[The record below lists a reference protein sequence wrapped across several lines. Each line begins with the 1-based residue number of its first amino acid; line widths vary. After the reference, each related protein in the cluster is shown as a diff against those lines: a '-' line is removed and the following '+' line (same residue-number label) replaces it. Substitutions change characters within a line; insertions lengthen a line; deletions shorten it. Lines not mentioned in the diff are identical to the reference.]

1 MAKELKF
8 HEDARRALQEGVNKL
23 ADAVRITLGPRGRNV
38 ILDQDF
44 GAPDIT
50 NDGVTIA
57 EEQEYK
63 DKFENMG
70 AQLVKEVASETND
83 AAGDGTTTA
92 TILAHAILEEG
103 FKNVAAG
110 ANPEY
115 LKQGIKQGTEKIV
128 EELKDKS
135 RDLST
140 KEETAQVATISA
152 DDEEI
157 GQIIADTMEEAG
169 EDGVITVEESEGIE
183 TYYELVEGMQF
194 DREYLSPYFV
204 TDSENMEVDLE
215 DPYILITDQEIKN
228 AQDFV
233 PVLEKIAQ
241 TGNPL
246 LVIADDV
253 DGEALTTMVIN
264 KIKGTLDSVAVK
276 APGFGDRRDE
286 QLEDIATLTDG
297 QLIAEDLGMDVSDC
311 TVDMLGQAERVRVT
325 DEDTTIIGGKGS
337 AEAIKGRVEKID
349 KQIAASDS
357 DYDRE
362 KLEERKAKLVGGIAV
377 IKVGAATET
386 ELDERKTRMED
397 ALEATQAAVDE
408 GILPGGGITLLRA
421 AEKID
426 ELDLEGDKAVGAKI
440 LKKAVKEPVKQLA
453 SNAGHEG
460 SIIAERLLEKDEGI
474 GFDVVTEE
482 YTNMVDVGIIDP
494 TMVTRSAIQNAA
506 SVASMLLSTDALVVE
521 EENDDEDGGAP
532 GGGAPGGGAPGGGM
546 PGGGMPGGMG
556 M

>member
-1 MAKELKF
+1 MAKEVKF
-8 HEDARRALQEGVNKL
+8 HEEARRALLEGVTKL

-38 ILDQDF
+38 IMEKDF
-44 GAPDIT
+44 GSPDIT

-57 EEQEYK
+57 EEQEYD
-63 DKFENMG
+63 DKFENLG

-92 TILAHAILEEG
+92 TILAHAIIEEG

-110 ANPEY
+110 ANPED
-115 LKQGIKQGTEKIV
+115 LKQGIKRGTEKIV
-128 EELKDKS
+128 EELQKS
-135 RDLST
+135 SRELTS

-152 DDEEI
+152 NDEEI
-157 GQIIADTMEEAG
+157 GKIIADTMEKAG
-169 EDGVITVEESEGIE
+169 EDGVITVEESEGID
-183 TYYELVEGMQF
+183 TYFELVEGMQF

-204 TDSENMEVDLE
+204 TDSENMEVNLE
-215 DPYILITDQEIKN
+215 EPYILITDQEIKN

-233 PVLEKIAQ
+233 PILERIAQ

-264 KIKGTLDSVAVK
+264 KIKGTLDSCAVK
-276 APGFGDRRDE
+276 APGFGDRRE
-286 QLEDIATLTDG
+286 AMLEDIATLTGG
-297 QLIAEDLGMDVSDC
+297 QVVAEDLGMDIKE
-311 TVDMLGQAERVRVT
+311 TTIDMLGQAERVRVN
-325 DEDTTIIGGKGS
+325 DNDTTIVGGKGS
-337 AEAIKGRVEKID
+337 KEAIKGRVDQIN
-349 KQIAASDS
+349 KQIESSDS

-408 GILPGGGITLLRA
+408 GILPGGGVALLNA
-421 AEKID
+421 AKV
-426 ELDLEGDKAVGAKI
+426 LDDLELEGDKQIGIKLLKRAV
-440 LKKAVKEPVKQLA
+440 VMPVRQLA
-453 SNAGHEG
+453 ENAGFEG
-460 SIIAERLLEKDEGI
+460 TIIAERVQEKGEKV
-474 GFDVVTEE
+474 GFNVVTED
-482 YTNMVDVGIIDP
+482 YRNMMDDGIIDP
-494 TMVTRSAIQNAA
+494 TKVTRSAIQNAT

-521 EENDDEDGGAP
+521 RKEDEDEGGAP
-532 GGGAPGGGAPGGGM
+532 GGGGAPAGPGGGGM
-546 PGGGMPGGMG
+546 PPGAMGGM
-556 M
+556 

>member
-1 MAKELKF
+1 MPKEVKF
-8 HEDARRALQEGVNKL
+8 HEEARRALQEGVNKL
-23 ADAVRITLGPRGRNV
+23 AKAVRITLGPRGRNV
-38 ILDQDF
+38 IMETDF
-44 GAPDIT
+44 GSPDIT

-63 DKFENMG
+63 NKFENLG
-70 AQLVKEVASETND
+70 TQLVKEVASETND

-103 FKNVAAG
+103 YKNVAAG
-110 ANPEY
+110 ANPED
-115 LKQGIKQGTEKIV
+115 LKQGIKIGTERIV
-128 EELKDKS
+128 EELQKNS
-135 RDLST
+135 QDLST
-140 KEETAQVATISA
+140 KKETAQVATISA
-152 DDEEI
+152 NDEEI
-157 GQIIADTMEEAG
+157 GQIIADTMEAAG
-169 EDGVITVEESEGIE
+169 EDGVITVEESEGID
-183 TYYELVEGMQF
+183 TYFELVEGMQF

-215 DPYILITDQEIKN
+215 EPYILITDQEIKN

-233 PVLEKIAQ
+233 PVLERIAQ
-241 TGNPL
+241 SGQPL

-264 KIKGTLDSVAVK
+264 KMKGTLDSCAVK
-276 APGFGDRRDE
+276 APGFGDRRE
-286 QLEDIATLTDG
+286 AMLEDIATLTGG
-297 QLIAEDLGMDVSDC
+297 QVVAEDLGMDIQDV
-311 TVDMLGQAERVRVT
+311 TIDMLGRAERVRVN
-325 DEDTTIIGGKGS
+325 DSDTTIVGGKGS
-337 AEAIKGRVEKID
+337 KEAIKGRVDKINN
-349 KQIAASDS
+349 QIGSSDS

-408 GILPGGGITLLRA
+408 GILPGGGVALLNA
-421 AEKID
+421 SEVID
-426 ELDLEGDKAVGAKI
+426 DLNLEGDRQVGVDI
-440 LKKAVKEPVKQLA
+440 LKKAIEKPVRQLA
-453 SNAGHEG
+453 ENAGFEG
-460 SIIAERLLEKDEGI
+460 SIIAERLKEKEPNV
-474 GFDVVTEE
+474 GFDVLAEE
-482 YTNMVDVGIIDP
+482 YRDMMDAGIIDP
-494 TMVTRSAIQNAA
+494 TKVTRSAIQNAS

-521 EENDDEDGGAP
+521 DDEGDDGG

-556 M
+556 AM

>member
-1 MAKELKF
+1 
-8 HEDARRALQEGVNKL
+8 
-23 ADAVRITLGPRGRNV
+23 
-38 ILDQDF
+38 
-44 GAPDIT
+44 
-50 NDGVTIA
+50 
-57 EEQEYK
+57 
-63 DKFENMG
+63 
-70 AQLVKEVASETND
+70 
-83 AAGDGTTTA
+83 
-92 TILAHAILEEG
+92 
-103 FKNVAAG
+103 AG

-115 LKQGIKQGTEKIV
+115 LKQGIKRGTEKIV
-128 EELKDKS
+128 EELKGKS
-135 RDLST
+135 RELST

-233 PVLEKIAQ
+233 PVLERIAQ

-276 APGFGDRRDE
+276 APGFGDRRDA

-297 QLIAEDLGMDVSDC
+297 QLIAEDLGMDISDT

-337 AEAIKGRVEKID
+337 REAIKGRVDQID
-349 KQIAASDS
+349 QQIASSDS

-426 ELDLEGDKAVGAKI
+426 ELDLEGDKAVGAQI

-460 SIIAERLLEKDEGI
+460 AIIAERLLEKDEGI
-474 GFDVVTEE
+474 GFDVVQEE
-482 YTNMVDVGIIDP
+482 YTDMLDAGIIDP

-506 SVASMLLSTDALVVE
+506 SVASMLLSTDALVVDE
-521 EENDDEDGGAP
+521 EDEDES
-532 GGGAPGGGAPGGGM
+532 GGGAPAGGGGGM
-546 PGGGMPGGMG
+546 PGGGGGMPGGGGGMPGGMG